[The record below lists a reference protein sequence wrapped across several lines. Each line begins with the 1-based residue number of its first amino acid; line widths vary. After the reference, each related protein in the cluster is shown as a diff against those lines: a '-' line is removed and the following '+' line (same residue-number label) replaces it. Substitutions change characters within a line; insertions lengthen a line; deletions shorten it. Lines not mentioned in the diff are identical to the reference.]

1 MCYVDKDLPTEFPP
15 LGLHDIPAVAKVVA
29 LALAAVLLL
38 LLLKPSQITRW
49 QSVRALTVISST
61 AVEPH
66 NIWR

>member
-38 LLLKPSQITRW
+38 LLLKPTQLSHW
-49 QSVRALTVISST
+49 QSIRTITVIADT